1 MNFPF
6 FWLSADDKELEGMIN
21 DAFEVLKLFS
31 ESPQGIRYLMDN
43 GTITALAKVISKE
56 LYGEH
61 INYCLYMFNIT
72 IWN

>member
-1 MNFPF
+1 
-6 FWLSADDKELEGMIN
+6 MIN

-61 INYCLYMFNIT
+61 INYYLYMFNIT
-72 IWN
+72 I